1 MAILRGGRRIGNMDI
16 RVGIP
21 RDRSLDNVAGDKR
34 LNRKFGGNPES
45 TMGRFM
51 GYVMEGEGFARTNRY
66 LVDFILPRGVDLGI
80 GDLTNLPPSER
91 VAPSIPFEDEVRYS
105 TGHGELNQMSEIQR
119 GLRAFCSAV
128 SMPGRNI
135 DTKEFSTYGPMREV
149 AYGHSYAGN
158 IDLTFYADKYLRQ
171 RSFFEMWQQA
181 IFNQNTHNV
190 NFYDEY
196 AGGMRIYQLGAF
208 AGEQDRDR
216 IAYGVEIYEAYPKTI
231 SAVAFTPEQDQIQKI
246 SVQMAY
252 RKWSNMTMDQIGKY
266 TVGSGF
272 QMPSVK
278 EGRQGLLGSILGK
291 LPPEIR
297 RAGRDVV
304 QVIRR
309 NLPIGEI
316 TGGKVFPPFL

>member
-1 MAILRGGRRIGNMDI
+1 
-16 RVGIP
+16 
-21 RDRSLDNVAGDKR
+21 
-34 LNRKFGGNPES
+34 
-45 TMGRFM
+45 
-51 GYVMEGEGFARTNRY
+51 
-66 LVDFILPRGVDLGI
+66 
-80 GDLTNLPPSER
+80 
-91 VAPSIPFEDEVRYS
+91 
-105 TGHGELNQMSEIQR
+105 
-119 GLRAFCSAV
+119 
-128 SMPGRNI
+128 
-135 DTKEFSTYGPMREV
+135 MREI
-149 AYGHSYAGN
+149 AYGHSFAGN
-158 IDLTFYADKYLRQ
+158 ISLTFYADKYLRQ
-171 RSFFEMWQQA
+171 RSFFEMWQNA
-181 IFNQNTHNV
+181 IVNQNTHNV

-196 AGGMRIYQLGAF
+196 TGGMRIYQLGAF

-216 IAYGVEIYEAYPKTI
+216 IAYGIEVYEAYPKTI
-231 SAVAFTPEQDQIQKI
+231 GSIAYAPDPSTDVTKVT
-246 SVQMAY
+246 VQMSY

-272 QMPSVK
+272 KMPSVK